1 MFINHLLNG
10 MILGFLNK
18 KSFVHLDIWKMIQFD
33 EHIFHRGWFDHQL
46 DCLCGGCFLGGAI
59 WGWRFRGKRDFEG
72 IWAHLTKKHGVCW
85 CLLYIRCLMHEYFGA
100 ANCFGNDEKASWY
113 RGLIDVHHFSG
124 TFLFVITREK
134 WGTWGILSYNVY
146 TLRI

>member
-1 MFINHLLNG
+1 MKRPFGRRITRIGDLLTMFINHLLNG

-18 KSFVHLDIWKMIQFD
+18 NLLFTS
-33 EHIFHRGWFDHQL
+33 IFEKWSNLTSIFFIGLVRPPTRLPYMRGVFFGWGD
-46 DCLCGGCFLGGAI
+46 LGMKVS
-59 WGWRFRGKRDFEG
+59 GKRDFEG

-113 RGLIDVHHFSG
+113 RGLINVHHFSG
-124 TFLFVITREK
+124 TFC
-134 WGTWGILSYNVY
+134 W
-146 TLRI
+146 